1 MIEFKALAIKTETN
15 NTYAIF
21 SLKKNIRGDIIKIIL
36 EYTPITILTSLKRQK
51 IAIISVRQ
59 EYEFTKG
66 RQDYKIRLMKK
77 E

>member
-36 EYTPITILTSLKRQK
+36 EYTPITILTSLKR
-51 IAIISVRQ
+51 
-59 EYEFTKG
+59 
-66 RQDYKIRLMKK
+66 
-77 E
+77 